1 MQVYLTQVGYFSPLN
16 AGWKVPHSGDT
27 SHLREVFHLIQNSS
41 LKISQNSPGNTCAR
55 VSFLK
60 KGLRPY
66 TFGGVSIYKA
76 CNFIKKEALA
86 QVFYCEFCE
95 ISMNT
100 FFYRTPPAAGSD
112 YLFSKLLVISSQN
125 FSCELNSQ
133 GTYSL
138 KNISVCRCG
147 FKRSWETFE
156 QTWTC
161 VKLWQENTCAWVSS
175 LKKLQAGALQLYLN
189 EGPAQL
195 LFCEFC
201 LISPNTYLQNICE
214 RLFLWFFSSF
224 TFSYVKSCKT
234 EKTMKTSASATM
246 QMLINLRKTLLNSA
260 WCAKTFIFMKQQ
272 LLVFCSAKYSS
283 SCIVF
288 IVFSA

>member
-1 MQVYLTQVGYFSPLN
+1 MKSTSLRWHVSPTW
-16 AGWKVPHSGDT
+16 GVS
-27 SHLREVFHLIQNSS
+27 SHTKQ
-41 LKISQNSPGNTCAR
+41 
-55 VSFLK
+55 FLK
-60 KGLRPY
+60 NFAKFTGKHLCQSLFFKKVAGLRPY
-66 TFGGVSIYKA
+66 TFGGVSIHKA